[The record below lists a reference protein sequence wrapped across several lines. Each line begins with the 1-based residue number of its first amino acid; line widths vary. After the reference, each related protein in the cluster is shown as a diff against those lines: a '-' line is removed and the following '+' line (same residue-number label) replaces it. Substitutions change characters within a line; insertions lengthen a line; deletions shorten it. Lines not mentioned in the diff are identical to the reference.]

1 MFKNLLT
8 LTLCLLIG
16 GAAWAQKATL
26 KGKVTDATSKEGL
39 PMATVRVGNTGAA
52 TEADGSYTLEVNSG
66 SISVDFSYTGYDN
79 VTQTVTLKSG
89 ETRTLDIALGDKP
102 DILKTVTV
110 TSGRYEKPL
119 GEVTVSLDI
128 IKPSM
133 IENASTIS
141 IDKAIEKVPGV
152 SVIDGQANIRGGSGY
167 SYGAGSR
174 VLLLV
179 NDLPALQGDAGY
191 PNWNDVPVE
200 NIEQV
205 EVVKGAASALYGS
218 SALNGII
225 NIRTGFAKSE
235 PVTKFGTA
243 VTMFGAP
250 KDTKRQWWKNDSIP
264 YEASAFVAHR
274 QKFGKFDLAIS
285 SFYSNQQSFRKG
297 AYTEYGRLSSNM
309 RYRFSERLSVGLNFN
324 VNKGRSASFFLW
336 NNDSTGAY
344 IPLMPFGGAPVLTF
358 SKTFRTSIDPYIT
371 YNDKSGNTHK
381 ILTRWFHVV
390 NDNNNNQGN
399 SSDFSYGEYQFT
411 RRMDAIDMTVVA
423 GLVGSQTTTVAQLYG
438 GATLFSSN
446 LAGYLQL
453 DKKFSL
459 VKDSKFHKL
468 NLSFGARYESNQITN
483 PTIIDSLATEYY
495 KNITGRDTTVR
506 IMANK
511 LQEAKPVFRA
521 GLSYQPAEYTFIR
534 ASWGQGYRYPTVAEK
549 FIQTRVSL
557 LNIYS
562 NANLQ
567 SETGYSAEFGIKQGV
582 KISDWKGFVDVAGFY
597 NAYSNMMEF
606 TFGGAEGNR
615 FGFQSLN
622 IGDTEIKG
630 AEISFTGYGKLFGK
644 ETSLLAGYTYID
656 PKFKV
661 FDARQKSLSSAD
673 YNVLKYRFR
682 HTLKADIES
691 QILKQISVGLSYQY
705 LSRMEAVDYVF
716 IDDKTIT
723 DPNDP
728 HITTATGFIGGI
740 LAPGTRHFMDTHNN
754 GTNIVDARIAFVP
767 NKHFRL
773 SFLVKNIFNEEY
785 VMRPALLE
793 APRNFTLRFDATF

>member
-1 MFKNLLT
+1 MFKNLLIFA
-8 LTLCLLIG
+8 LLLLVG
-16 GAAWAQKATL
+16 NAAWAQKATL
-26 KGKVTDATSKEGL
+26 KGTVTDANSKTPLQG
-39 PMATVRVGNTGAA
+39 ATVRVGNIGTA
-52 TEADGSYTLEVNSG
+52 TEADGTYTLEVTTG
-66 SISVDFSYTGYDN
+66 SMTLEFSYTGYDN
-79 VTQTVTLKSG
+79 VTQTLALKAG

-119 GEVTVSLDI
+119 GEVTVSLDV
-128 IKPSM
+128 IKPSL
-133 IENASTIS
+133 IENSSSIS
-141 IDKAIEKVPGV
+141 IDKAVDKVPGV
-152 SVIDGQANIRGGSGY
+152 SMIDGQANIRGGSGY

-225 NIRTGFAKSE
+225 NIRTGFAKAE
-235 PVTKFGTA
+235 PVTKIGTA
-243 VTMFGAP
+243 VTMYGAP
-250 KDTKRQWWKNDSIP
+250 KDPKRQWWGKDSIP
-264 YEASAFVAHR
+264 YEASVFVAHR

-297 AYTEYGRLSSNM
+297 AYTEYGRLSANM
-309 RYRFSERLSVGLNFN
+309 RYRFSDRLSVGLNFN
-324 VNKGRSASFFLW
+324 ANKGRSASFFLW
-336 NNDSTGAY
+336 NNDSSGAY

-371 YNDKSGNTHK
+371 YNDRAGNTHK

-411 RRMDAIDMTVVA
+411 RRIEAANMTVVA
-423 GLVGSQTTTVAQLYG
+423 GIVGSQTNTVAQLYG
-438 GATLFSSN
+438 NSTIFSSN
-446 LAGYLQL
+446 LAGYVQL

-468 NLSFGARYESNQITN
+468 NLSFGGRYESNQITN
-483 PTIIDSLATEYY
+483 PNIVDSLASEYY
-495 KNITGRDTTVR
+495 KNVSGKDTTVR
-506 IMANK
+506 IAANTVR
-511 LQEAKPVFRA
+511 EAKPVFRA

-567 SETGYSAEFGIKQGV
+567 SETGYSAEIGIKQGI
-582 KISDWKGFVDVAGFY
+582 KISDWKGFVDVSGFY
-597 NAYSNMMEF
+597 NAYANMMEF
-606 TFGGAEGNR
+606 TFGGAECNR
-615 FGFQSLN
+615 FGFQSIN

-630 AEISFTGYGKLFGK
+630 AEISFTGYGKIFGK

-682 HTLKADIES
+682 HTVKADIEC
-691 QILKQISVGLSYQY
+691 QLLKQFSLGASAQY

-716 IDDKTIT
+716 IDDTAIT
-723 DPNDP
+723 DPKDP
-728 HITTATGFIGGI
+728 HFTTATGFIGGI
-740 LAPGTRHFMDTHNN
+740 LAPGTRQFITRHNA
-754 GTNIVDARIAFVP
+754 GSSVFDVRVAFIP
-767 NKHFRL
+767 SKHFRV

-785 VMRPALLE
+785 MLRPALLE
-793 APRNFTLRFDATF
+793 APRNFTLRLDANF